1 MVNEKGEQGR
11 SPLMCSALRLVALV
25 VVGWSKWDLGGGMKR
40 VGEAYSE
47 GYAGFWGYAMGR
59 ALERLA
65 SGSALRAV
73 VRMCILQIFFAF
85 RSDLNTPGRIKDFD
99 VF

>member
-1 MVNEKGEQGR
+1 
-11 SPLMCSALRLVALV
+11 
-25 VVGWSKWDLGGGMKR
+25 MKR
-40 VGEAYSE
+40 VGEAYLE

-65 SGSALRAV
+65 SASAPRVV

-85 RSDLNTPGRIKDFD
+85 RSDLNTPGRMNYGGQTRQIPGFPEAFMKAGFNG
-99 VF
+99 